1 MSTRDLAYAI
11 ARTIQSALPGH
22 EAHEYLRAAEA
33 LIQNGQA
40 GRGGNAR

>member
-1 MSTRDLAYAI
+1 MSTQDHLFAI
-11 ARTIQSALPGH
+11 ARTLQAALPGH

-40 GRGGNAR
+40 GRSIR